1 MLLTQ
6 TEITELAKQLPPSW
20 SVVGKE
26 LQCDRKFPDFVT
38 AMNFVNQIVA
48 PAEAAAHH
56 PDIYISYNKVKITLT
71 THDAGGLTQKDF
83 DLAVIIAAL
92 PN

>member
-1 MLLTQ
+1 MALTQ
-6 TEITELAKQLPPSW
+6 AEITKLAKQLPPSW
-20 SVVGKE
+20 SVVEKE

>member
-1 MLLTQ
+1 MALTQ
-6 TEITELAKQLPPSW
+6 AEITELARQLPPSW
-20 SVVGKE
+20 SVVEKE

-38 AMNFVNQIVA
+38 AMNFVNQIIA

-56 PDIYISYNKVKITLT
+56 PDLYISYNKVKITLT
-71 THDAGGLTQKDF
+71 THDEGGLTQKDF
-83 DLAVIIAAL
+83 DLAKIIADL

>member
-1 MLLTQ
+1 MALTQ
-6 TEITELAKQLPPSW
+6 AEITKLAKQLPPSW
-20 SVVGKE
+20 SVVEKE

-38 AMNFVNQIVA
+38 AMNFINQIVA

>member
-6 TEITELAKQLPPSW
+6 TEITELARQLPRNW

-56 PDIYISYNKVKITLT
+56 PDMYISYNKVKITLT